1 MDLRISTEA
10 RTASL
15 DGTALTLGARAF
27 DVLAELHAHAD
38 RVVSKAE
45 LLDAVWAGRIVEES
59 NLSVQIAGLRKA
71 LGRDAIKTVPG
82 IGYRLTVGADAPAA
96 PARAPSVPETPSL
109 AVLPFANLT
118 GAAEADYLVDG
129 MVGEITAAL
138 SRVPT
143 FLVIST
149 TSSFTYRG
157 RSVDLVQVG
166 RELGVRYVMEG
177 SIQRAGER
185 LRIFAQV
192 VEAETGHMI
201 WSERFD
207 GTDADIFE
215 LQDAVAERVAGAM
228 EPTMIWAEAARA
240 RAKPTESLT
249 AYDLCLRA
257 APMVYRQNRLSD
269 LTESMD
275 LTRRAMA
282 LDPGYDQAK
291 ALFVYAHTCA
301 LATRWWPYE
310 QAAAALPLAYEV
322 LDSPGADA
330 LDLTYCGH
338 YVAYLAR
345 DRARGREALE
355 RAARMNPNSAT
366 TAMLL
371 GWVCNYGDDSEA
383 AIPHFERCLRI
394 SPLHPQIGV
403 VNCGIGMAHM
413 QAGRFEAA
421 AQVFETALA
430 QYPEFATTQMGL
442 ICVYVRLGRV
452 EEARTVGEWLRAK
465 VSKLSVARFLRTTP
479 HVSPLHRELQ
489 VEALRALGFPEDDA

>member
-1 MDLRISTEA
+1 MELCLSPDT
-10 RTASL
+10 RTAML
-15 DGTALTLGARAF
+15 DGAPLSLGARAF
-27 DVLAELHAHAD
+27 DVLSVLHAHAD

-45 LLDAVWAGRIVEES
+45 LLDAVWSGLVVEES

-82 IGYRLTVGADAPAA
+82 VGYQLTLGAEAPSAPEGAPA
-96 PARAPSVPETPSL
+96 VPTRPSL

-118 GAAEADYLVDG
+118 GRPDSDYLVDG
-129 MVGEITAAL
+129 IVGEITAAL

-157 RSVDLVQVG
+157 RSVDLAQVG

-177 SIQRAGER
+177 SIQQAGTR

-201 WSERFD
+201 WSDRFD
-207 GTDADIFE
+207 GTTADIFD
-215 LQDAVAERVAGAM
+215 LQDAVAERVAGAL

-249 AYDLCLRA
+249 AHDLCLRA

-269 LTESMD
+269 LTEAMD
-275 LTRRAMA
+275 LTRRAME
-282 LDPGYDQAK
+282 LDPDYEQAK
-291 ALFVYAHTCA
+291 ALFAYSHTCA
-301 LATRWWPYE
+301 LATRWWTHE
-310 QAAAALPLAYEV
+310 QAIAALPQAYEV
-322 LDSPGADA
+322 LDSPRADA
-330 LDLTYCGH
+330 LELTYCGH
-338 YVAYLAR
+338 YVAYVAR
-345 DRARGREALE
+345 DRPRGREALE

-371 GWVCNYGDDSEA
+371 GWVCNYEGDSPA
-383 AIPHFERCLRI
+383 ALAQFERCLRI
-394 SPLHPQIGV
+394 SPLHPQIGI

-413 QAGRFEAA
+413 QAGAFEEAA
-421 AQVFETALA
+421 AAYETALA
-430 QYPEFATTQMGL
+430 QYPEFATIQLGL
-442 ICVYVRLGRV
+442 TCVYVRLGRM
-452 EEARTVGEWLRAK
+452 EDARRVGDWLRAK
-465 VSKLSVARFLRTTP
+465 VPNQSVARFLRTTP
-479 HVSPLHRELQ
+479 HTAPLHHELQ
-489 VEALRALGFPEDDA
+489 IEALRVLGFPEDDP